1 MKIIKTISEMQM
13 TADDFHRQGKIIGLV
28 PTMGYLHEG
37 HLQLVRI
44 LRPQCDVLVISIFVN
59 PIQFA
64 PTEDLDKY
72 PRDFERDEQ
81 LCRSEKVDI
90 IFYPDN
96 LEMYPQPFHTFIN
109 VEKLSEGLCGASR
122 PGHFRGVATV
132 VAKLFNIVK
141 PQLAIFGEKDYQQLM
156 VIKQMVKDLNFDITI
171 HSAPIVREADGL
183 AMSSRNKYLSP
194 EERKAAP
201 LIYQSLLTARTLYQQ
216 GMDDPEEITEKMISI
231 LQKIPRL
238 KVDYISFV
246 DSQTLWPVTKIKGE
260 VLVALAVY
268 IGQTRLIDNIVIRG

>member
-1 MKIIKTISEMQM
+1 MKIIKTIPEMQR

-37 HLQLVRI
+37 HLQLVRM

-64 PTEDLDKY
+64 PTEDLDRY

-90 IFYPDN
+90 IFYPEN
-96 LEMYPQPFHTFIN
+96 LEMYPQPFHTFVN

-156 VIKQMVKDLNFDITI
+156 VIKQMVKDLNFDIAI

-201 LIYQSLLTARTLYQQ
+201 LIYQSLLTARTLCQQ
-216 GMDDPEEITEKMISI
+216 GMDDPEEITEKMISV

-238 KVDYISFV
+238 KIDYISFV
-246 DSQTLWPVTKIKGE
+246 DSQTLRPVTKIKGE

-268 IGQTRLIDNIVIRG
+268 IGQTRLIDNIIIHR

>member
-1 MKIIKTISEMQM
+1 MQM

>member
-1 MKIIKTISEMQM
+1 MKLIKTISEMQK
-13 TADDFHRQGKIIGLV
+13 TAVAFRRQGKIIGLV

-37 HLQLVRI
+37 HLQLLRL

-64 PTEDLDKY
+64 PTEDLERY

-81 LCRSEKVDI
+81 LCRSERVDI

-109 VEKLSEGLCGASR
+109 VEKLSEGLCGSSR

-171 HSAPIVREADGL
+171 LSAPIVREADGL

-201 LIYQSLLTARTLYQQ
+201 LLYQSLLLARKLCQQ
-216 GMDDPEEITEKMISI
+216 GIDNPEEISRKMTSL
-231 LQKIPRL
+231 LQKIPQLRI
-238 KVDYISFV
+238 DYISLV
-246 DSQTLWPVTKIKGE
+246 DPQTLTPVAKIQGE

-268 IGQTRLIDNIVIRG
+268 IGQTRLIDNMVIHR

>member
-201 LIYQSLLTARTLYQQ
+201 LIYQSLLTARMLYQQ

-246 DSQTLWPVTKIKGE
+246 DSQTLRPVTKIKGE

>member
-1 MKIIKTISEMQM
+1 MQKA
-13 TADDFHRQGKIIGLV
+13 ADDNRRQGKIIGLV

-37 HLQLVRI
+37 HLHLLRL

-72 PRDFERDEQ
+72 PRDFGRDEQ
-81 LCRSEKVDI
+81 LCRSEKVDV
-90 IFYPDN
+90 IFYPDVQV
-96 LEMYPQPFHTFIN
+96 MYPPPFHTFIT

-132 VAKLFNIVK
+132 VAKLFHIVK
-141 PQLAIFGEKDYQQLM
+141 PHLAIFGEKDYQQLM

-171 HSAPIVREADGL
+171 LSAPIVREADGL
-183 AMSSRNKYLSP
+183 AMSSRNKYLNP
-194 EERKAAP
+194 AERKAAP
-201 LIYQSLLTARTLYQQ
+201 LLYQSLLTAKKLCQQ
-216 GMDDPEEITEKMISI
+216 GCDDPVEIKKHLGEL
-231 LQKIPRL
+231 LQKIPQGRI
-238 KVDYISFV
+238 DYISIV
-246 DSQTLWPVTKIKGE
+246 DPHTLTPVDKIQGE

-268 IGQTRLIDNIVIRG
+268 IGQTRLIDNMVIGR

>member
-1 MKIIKTISEMQM
+1 MQK

-64 PTEDLDKY
+64 PTEDLDRY
-72 PRDFERDEQ
+72 PRDFKRDEQ

-90 IFYPDN
+90 IFYPN
-96 LEMYPQPFHTFIN
+96 NQEMYPQPFHTFIN
-109 VEKLSEGLCGASR
+109 VEKLSEGLCGAFR
-122 PGHFRGVATV
+122 PGHFKGVATV

-141 PQLAIFGEKDYQQLM
+141 PQLTIFGEKDYQQLM
-156 VIKQMVKDLNFDITI
+156 VIRQMVRDLNFDITI
-171 HSAPIVREADGL
+171 YSAPTVRENDGL
-183 AMSSRNKYLSP
+183 AMSSRNKYLRP

-201 LIYQSLLTARTLYQQ
+201 LIYQSLLTARMLCEQ
-216 GMDDPEEITEKMISI
+216 GMDDPEEITEKMTSI
-231 LQKIPRL
+231 LQKIPQL
-238 KVDYISFV
+238 KIDYISFV
-246 DSQTLWPVTKIKGE
+246 DSQTLKPVTKIRGE

-268 IGQTRLIDNIVIRG
+268 IGQTRLIDNIIIHR